1 MPTAQVNGIKLHYE
15 TQGSG
20 TPLVFIHG
28 LGSCL
33 EDWEHQL
40 AYFSKRYRV
49 ITVDLR
55 GHGRSDKPT
64 AGYSMQLFASD
75 IAMLCNALRLEPAH
89 IVGISLGG
97 GIAFQLAVDS
107 PEVVRT
113 LTIVNSAPEVFFKTL
128 KEKFAI
134 WMRFAIINTMGLQK
148 LGGILAEKLFPR
160 PQDEAEKRKFLERY
174 QRNEA
179 KPYKASLR
187 AFIGWSVMNQIG
199 NLRMP
204 TLIMAADQDY
214 TPISLKEEYT
224 PKIPGA
230 KLVVIPNSHHAAPM
244 ETPETFNAL
253 LDEFLA
259 AH

>member
-15 TQGSG
+15 SQGNG
-20 TPLVFIHG
+20 PPLVFIHG

-33 EDWEHQL
+33 EDWEHQV
-40 AYFSKRYRV
+40 AHFSQRYRV
-49 ITVDLR
+49 IALDLR
-55 GHGRSDKPT
+55 GHGRSDKPP

-75 IAMLCNALRLEPAH
+75 IAMLCNTLRLEPAH

-107 PEVVRT
+107 PEIVRS

-134 WMRFAIINTMGLQK
+134 WMRFVIINTQGLQK
-148 LGGILAEKLFPR
+148 LGQILAPRLFPR
-160 PQDEAEKRKFLERY
+160 PQDEPEMRKFLERY
-174 QRNEA
+174 QRNEPKA
-179 KPYKASLR
+179 YKASLR
-187 AFIGWSVMNQIG
+187 AFIGWSVKAQIG

-204 TLIMAADQDY
+204 TLIMASDQDY
-214 TPISLKEEYT
+214 TPVSLKEEYT

-230 KLVVIPNSHHAAPM
+230 KLVIIPDSHHAAPM
-244 ETPETFNAL
+244 ETPDTFNAL